1 MLSADLLRYSK
12 NIPHGKLDGKIIFF
26 AEWQARKL
34 IVFIEPSIAKII
46 IVTLC
51 LEKRNIF

>member
-26 AEWQARKL
+26 AECQSIKI